1 MAKQRITITVDSDV
15 AEAARAAVEA
25 GDAGS
30 VSAWVS
36 EAIAERVARERR
48 LQAAREA
55 VAAYEAEFGVIT
67 EDEMSAA
74 RGDVRARAAV
84 VGGRRTGGT
93 A

>member
-1 MAKQRITITVDSDV
+1 MAKQRITVTVDSDV

-30 VSAWVS
+30 VSAWVG

-55 VAAYEAEFGVIT
+55 VAAYEAEFGPIT
-67 EDEMSAA
+67 EGEMSTA
-74 RGDVRARAAV
+74 REVVEAQAVV
-84 VGGRRTGGT
+84 VGGRRTGG
-93 A
+93 AA